1 MNKRIKRIAA
11 AGLCAVLVAGNVG
24 ATPIYAAEVQQS
36 ITKDETVY
44 VLAGADGAVQKII
57 VSDWLKNSAEL
68 DEISDVSALENIE
81 NVKGYEAYTTES
93 GENIRWEADG
103 KDIYYQGNVDK
114 ELPVTMTVTYKLDNK
129 VVSAEELAG
138 KSGKVTIRFD
148 YENHCCET
156 IMINGQE
163 ETLCVP
169 FAMLTGMLL
178 DNDTFRN
185 VEVKNGKL
193 VNDGNHTFVVGVA
206 FPGLQE
212 NLSLEQELVEIP
224 DYVEV
229 TAEVTEFAFGMTFT
243 LATNEVFQDLKED
256 KLNSESGLKD
266 AFTEL
271 TDAMNQLMDG
281 SDALYDGLCELY
293 TKSDKI
299 VNGAEQL
306 ASGTSEIKYG
316 VEKLDDGAGELK
328 TGILKL
334 SDGLNTLSS
343 QSAMLTG
350 GAEQVFQSLLATATA
365 QIKAAG
371 IDITDLTIG
380 NYAEVL
386 NNILAMLQNG
396 AGSETIVAV
405 KASLDSYNT
414 FYQGICAY
422 TQGVD
427 NAASSIGYLA
437 GGAAGI
443 KAGTEKLKEGSVTL
457 YNGALELKKGIPQL
471 TDGIR
476 KLKEGSAT
484 LSDGLKRFNEQGVQK
499 LADVFEGDLETTI
512 ERAKKTIELS
522 RAYDNFAGI
531 AENTEGQ
538 VKFIYR
544 TEEIKA
550 D

>member
-24 ATPIYAAEVQQS
+24 ATPVYAAAVQPS

-44 VLAGADGAVQKII
+44 VLAGADGTVQKII

-68 DEISDVSALENIE
+68 DEISDASELENIE
-81 NVKGYEAYTTES
+81 NVKGYEAYTAES
-93 GENIRWEADG
+93 GENIIWEADG
-103 KDIYYQGNVDK
+103 KDIYYQGNADK

-148 YENHCCET
+148 YENQCCET
-156 IMINGQE
+156 VMLNGQE

-193 VNDGNHTFVVGVA
+193 VNDGSHTFVVGVA

-212 NLSLEQELVEIP
+212 NLALEQELVEIP

-229 TAEVTEFAFGMTFT
+229 TADVTEFAFGMTFT
-243 LATNEVFQDLKED
+243 LATNEVFQNLEED
-256 KLNSESGLKD
+256 KLNSESSLKD

-306 ASGTSEIKYG
+306 ADGASEIKYG

-328 TGILKL
+328 AGILKL

-371 IDITDLTIG
+371 IDIPDLTIS

-396 AGSETIVAV
+396 AGSETIAAV

-427 NAASSIGYLA
+427 NAAASIGYLA

-457 YNGALELKKGIPQL
+457 YNGALELKKGMPQL
-471 TDGIR
+471 TEGIR
-476 KLKEGSAT
+476 KLKEGSAS

>member
-24 ATPIYAAEVQQS
+24 ATPVYAAEAQQN

-44 VLAGADGAVQKII
+44 VLAGADGTVQKII
-57 VSDWLKNSAEL
+57 VSDWLKNSAEC
-68 DEISDVSALENIE
+68 DEIADESALENIE
-81 NVKGYEAYTTES
+81 NVKGYETYTAES
-93 GENIRWEADG
+93 GENIVWAANG

-148 YENHCCET
+148 YENHCYET
-156 IMINGQE
+156 VMINEQE
-163 ETLCVP
+163 EALCVP
-169 FAMLTGMLL
+169 FAMVTGMLL

-212 NLSLEQELVEIP
+212 NLALEQELVEIP

-229 TAEVTEFAFGMTFT
+229 TADVTEFSFGMTFT
-243 LATNEVFQDLKED
+243 LATNEVFQNLEED
-256 KLNSESGLKD
+256 KLNSASSLRD

-293 TKSDKI
+293 TQSDKI
-299 VNGAEQL
+299 VSGIEQL
-306 ASGTSEIKYG
+306 TDGTSEIKYG

-371 IDITDLTIG
+371 IDIPDLTIS

-386 NNILAMLQNG
+386 NNVLAMLQNE
-396 AGSETIVAV
+396 AGSETIAAV

-427 NAASSIGYLA
+427 SAASNIGYLA
-437 GGAAGI
+437 GGAAGV

-457 YNGALELKKGIPQL
+457 YNGALELKKGMPQL
-471 TDGIR
+471 TEGIR
-476 KLKEGSAT
+476 KLKVGSAS

-512 ERAKKTIELS
+512 ERAKKTVALS
-522 RAYDNFAGI
+522 RVYDNFSGI
-531 AENTEGQ
+531 AQNTEGQ